1 MPKCVEGRNVRSASR
16 GLDLETRGS
25 ATDKTLEIK
34 LQRKLHYS
42 RVPDGR
48 GNNSETATRPPSE
61 ERSGIREVGMVEGI
75 KELGTELEPHDLPHR
90 ENLEHADI
98 RIRESGTVVPAYA
111 AIPELAE
118 PG

>member
-1 MPKCVEGRNVRSASR
+1 
-16 GLDLETRGS
+16 
-25 ATDKTLEIK
+25 
-34 LQRKLHYS
+34 
-42 RVPDGR
+42 
-48 GNNSETATRPPSE
+48 
-61 ERSGIREVGMVEGI
+61 MVEGI